1 MRSPLRPLP
10 AAVARWAIA
19 ARLLRWLDAL
29 VAWLV
34 VWTGAVVV
42 LPHASAE
49 SHAILAALAVTLG
62 VLALPLRARWRP
74 ASGVVGLV
82 VSPLPAARG
91 PRQPIGAEHEERDRV
106 EAPLVDEDRRL
117 AVHEPADRP
126 ALQRELDVA
135 AERNDGRE
143 VEPAREPG
151 LDLMDAAA
159 LDLER
164 VLAQEHPQ
172 VIVDGLG
179 DERLGAVAPT
189 GARKAPGQPRRGN
202 GEHERGGER
211 RRHGAAPPGPPGRAR
226 RAGRRPLRREPA
238 LEREGGG
245 MLRQAAL
252 EELAQ
257 RVLGR
262 VFVGARGAALDVG
275 PDLARE
281 LRGELPPVV
290 VEQVSPGVLAVHSSI
305 SRSP

>member
-62 VLALPLRARWRP
+62 ALALPLPARWRP
-74 ASGVVGLV
+74 ASGGRRRVP
-82 VSPLPAARG
+82 SARPPPPAHAADPPPAARG
-91 PRQPIGAEHEERDRV
+91 PRQPVGAEHEERDRV

-211 RRHGAAPPGPPGRAR
+211 RRHGAAPPGPPGRGR
-226 RAGRRPLRREPA
+226 RAGDRKS
-238 LEREGGG
+238 
-245 MLRQAAL
+245 
-252 EELAQ
+252 
-257 RVLGR
+257 
-262 VFVGARGAALDVG
+262 
-275 PDLARE
+275 
-281 LRGELPPVV
+281 VV
-290 VEQVSPGVLAVHSSI
+290 
-305 SRSP
+305 

>member
-10 AAVARWAIA
+10 AAVARWTVR

-34 VWTGAVVV
+34 VWTAAVVV
-42 LPHASAE
+42 LPHASPE
-49 SHAILAALAVTLG
+49 SLAILAALAVILG
-62 VLALPLRARWRP
+62 ALARPLRARWRP
-74 ASGVVGLV
+74 ASGVVGLLV
-82 VSPLPAARG
+82 GARRV
-91 PRQPIGAEHEERDRV
+91 PVGAEHEERDRV

-135 AERNDGRE
+135 ADGNDGRE
-143 VEPAREPG
+143 VEPPGEPG

-189 GARKAPGQPRRGN
+189 GSGKAPGEPRRGN

-257 RVLGR
+257 RVLGG
-262 VFVGARGAALDVG
+262 VVVGARGAPLDVG
-275 PDLARE
+275 PDFARE
-281 LRGELPPVV
+281 IRGELPPVV
-290 VEQVSPGVLAVHSSI
+290 VEQVGPDVLAVHSSI

>member
-34 VWTGAVVV
+34 VWTGAGVV

-49 SHAILAALAVTLG
+49 SHAILAALAVTPG
-62 VLALPLRARWRP
+62 ALALPLRARWRP
-74 ASGVVGLV
+74 AGGGRGGPRGARPAPPAGLRVGVHAAD
-82 VSPLPAARG
+82 PLPAARG
-91 PRQPIGAEHEERDRV
+91 PRQPVGAEHEERDRV

-211 RRHGAAPPGPPGRAR
+211 RRHGAAPPGPPGRGR
-226 RAGRRPLRREPA
+226 RAGDRKS
-238 LEREGGG
+238 
-245 MLRQAAL
+245 
-252 EELAQ
+252 
-257 RVLGR
+257 
-262 VFVGARGAALDVG
+262 
-275 PDLARE
+275 
-281 LRGELPPVV
+281 VV
-290 VEQVSPGVLAVHSSI
+290 
-305 SRSP
+305 